1 MKKNLITMTECKAL
15 PLQSGDEEGSSTL
28 SQLKTNKLVHSEEK
42 KQTPSTY
49 NDNNAYFH
57 FVLFEQLSYT
67 ERERDR
73 PTTVK
78 TTIFL
83 QKLV

>member
-1 MKKNLITMTECKAL
+1 MTECKAL

-42 KQTPSTY
+42 NKPQERITITTHISISFFS
-49 NDNNAYFH
+49 NSL
-57 FVLFEQLSYT
+57 VIQ
-67 ERERDR
+67 RERDR